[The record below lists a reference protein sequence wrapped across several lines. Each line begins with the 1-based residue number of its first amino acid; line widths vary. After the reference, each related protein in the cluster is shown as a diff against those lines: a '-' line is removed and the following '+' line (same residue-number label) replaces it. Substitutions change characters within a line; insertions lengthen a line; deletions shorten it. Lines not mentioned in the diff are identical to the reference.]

1 MDKVNKQ
8 RQHKIGKVVSTQMVS
23 TVVVSVDSFVNH
35 PLYKKKIRKT
45 RRFLVHDPKNQAR
58 LGDIVTIEES
68 RPISKLKRWIIIDIK
83 RDKHFE
89 DKLDTSQNKMALDQE
104 V

>member
-1 MDKVNKQ
+1 MNKQ
-8 RQHKIGKVVSTQMVS
+8 RQRKIGKVVSTQMVS
-23 TVVVSVDSFVNH
+23 TVVVSVDSFVSH

-83 RDKHFE
+83 RDDRSGVEVDSNQTKTV
-89 DKLDTSQNKMALDQE
+89 LGQE
-104 V
+104 I